1 MNTKFKEI
9 ITTWRVMALLVL
21 VIFSVV
27 AIQPQIGG
35 SEGISIKSVAKN
47 SSASNAGME
56 NPPSGSSPLAKERII
71 KINGDKIFDVGS
83 YYSLLNT
90 LSEGQTVRLE
100 TNQKRYNL
108 VAHEAKTGEIDL
120 GLKVAP
126 APTSNLRKG
135 LDLEGGTRVLL
146 QPAEPVSEEDLD
158 LIVASLQERLNV
170 FGLSDIVVRAAAD
183 LAGEDFILIEIAGVT
198 QEEVRELLGKQGKFE
213 AKIAGETVF
222 SGGKNDITYVCRTP
236 SCSGIDPQ
244 QGCGLIAEG
253 QSACGFFFSITLS
266 SEAAEKHAEKT
277 KNIPLDSASGGQFL
291 SEDLVLFLDDV
302 EVDRLRIGSSLKGK
316 ATTQIQISGSG
327 AGGTEQE
334 ALANSLASM
343 KKLQTVIIT
352 GSLPVKLDI
361 VKIDTISPS
370 LGGEFLQNIVYV
382 GLAVILAVIA
392 IVMIRYR
399 NLKIALPMALT
410 LLIEM
415 VFILGFAALVG
426 WNLDLA
432 AIAGII
438 IIAGTGVD
446 HLIILTDETIKG
458 EAVTDWKRKLKAAMF
473 IILGA
478 YFTVLASMLPL
489 LWAGAGL
496 LKGFALTTIVGTSFG
511 VLIARPAY
519 AVVIEKLLR

>member
-158 LIVASLQERLNV
+158 
-170 FGLSDIVVRAAAD
+170 
-183 LAGEDFILIEIAGVT
+183 FILIEIAGVT

-291 SEDLVLFLDDV
+291 
-302 EVDRLRIGSSLKGK
+302 R
-316 ATTQIQISGSG
+316 
-327 AGGTEQE
+327 
-334 ALANSLASM
+334 
-343 KKLQTVIIT
+343 
-352 GSLPVKLDI
+352 
-361 VKIDTISPS
+361 
-370 LGGEFLQNIVYV
+370 
-382 GLAVILAVIA
+382 
-392 IVMIRYR
+392 
-399 NLKIALPMALT
+399 
-410 LLIEM
+410 
-415 VFILGFAALVG
+415 
-426 WNLDLA
+426 
-432 AIAGII
+432 
-438 IIAGTGVD
+438 
-446 HLIILTDETIKG
+446 
-458 EAVTDWKRKLKAAMF
+458 
-473 IILGA
+473 
-478 YFTVLASMLPL
+478 
-489 LWAGAGL
+489 
-496 LKGFALTTIVGTSFG
+496 
-511 VLIARPAY
+511 
-519 AVVIEKLLR
+519 